1 MFALDIPKVDL
12 RGEDPDGFEGVKVNM
27 YIHKPPPSSRLCYL
41 ISVVSFIFY

>member
-1 MFALDIPKVDL
+1 MFVLDIPKVDL

-41 ISVVSFIFY
+41 ISVVSFICY